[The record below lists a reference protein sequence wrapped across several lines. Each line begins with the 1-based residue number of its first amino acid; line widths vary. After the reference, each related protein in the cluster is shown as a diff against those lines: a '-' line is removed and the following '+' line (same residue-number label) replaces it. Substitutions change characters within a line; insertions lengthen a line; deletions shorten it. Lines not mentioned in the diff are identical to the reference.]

1 MNESNF
7 NNVSIEPKKKN
18 NVMVIGV
25 ILIALILCG
34 IGGYFIFASKD
45 SSSGTPE
52 TPEKPTDKKE
62 EDYASKYEGIYLAK
76 ETKMYIHKKSNNSF
90 YYVIGGNFIGTATV
104 NGEMAKED
112 NHFDD
117 YFEFKLVENGIELI
131 YHPKEENGTV
141 AADTGLYNKVAEYS
155 KENVYK
161 EAVGDPKYLEESKF
175 SGIYK
180 GGDYTLYVYQI
191 NDKEVQV
198 DLDNKEI
205 SFSEKF
211 TIKSDT
217 LLTSD
222 SFFKEGEVEYELVF
236 KDKTFT
242 LKCHEEVFGFDE
254 DTKKLALEYT
264 YEKALTQDEILN
276 KFYKEY

>member
-1 MNESNF
+1 MNEINMNSVSN
-7 NNVSIEPKKKN
+7 EPKKQNK
-18 NVMVIGV
+18 VIIIGI
-25 ILIALILCG
+25 ILIVLVICA
-34 IGGYFIFASKD
+34 IGGYYLFASKD
-45 SSSGTPE
+45 NSTKE
-52 TPEKPTDKKE
+52 PEKPTTQKTE
-62 EDYASKYEGIYLAK
+62 EVDYASKYEGIYEAS

-104 NGEMAKED
+104 NGDLAKED

-131 YHPKEENGTV
+131 YHPKEENGSV
-141 AADTGLYNKVAEYS
+141 AADTGLYKKVAEYS

-161 EAVGDPKYLEESKF
+161 EAVGDPKYLQESKF

-180 GGDYTLYVYQI
+180 GGEYTLYVYQI
-191 NDKEVQV
+191 SDKEVQV
-198 DLDNKEI
+198 DLDSKEM

-211 TIKSDT
+211 TIKSDS
-217 LLTSD
+217 LLTAD

-236 KDKTFT
+236 KDKSFT

-264 YEKALTQDEILN
+264 YEKAVTQDEILN